1 MKKIFCILILGCLI
15 TTTAHAQYFAGGSV
29 SLHAGSNKIG
39 DLKTKSSG
47 FGLSPSLGY
56 YWNEQLAFGL
66 AVSLSGS
73 YSNNNM
79 NLDGPYKTAATTW
92 AIAPFARYSLIEFG
106 KFSVWAEAS
115 LNLGMSFSKITHS
128 AIAAIPDDKYTT
140 LQASLNVA
148 PLLSYALSNKI
159 NLEAGLKFLNLGYSV
174 SRQKHKETDIVSTSS
189 SFGLGADSNNI
200 LNVGN
205 LTIGAVY
212 KF

>member
-15 TTTAHAQYFAGGSV
+15 TTAGHAQYFVGGSV
-29 SLHAGSNKIG
+29 SLHTSSNKTG
-39 DLKTKSSG
+39 DLKTTSSG

-56 YWNEQLAFGL
+56 YFNKQFAFGL

-73 YSNNNM
+73 YSNNNR
-79 NLDGPYKTAATTW
+79 NFDGSSKTATTSW
-92 AIAPFARYSLIEFG
+92 AITPFARHSLVEFW
-106 KFSVWAEAS
+106 KFSIWAEGS
-115 LNLGMSFSKITHS
+115 LSLGTTSSKITHS
-128 AIAAIPDDKYTT
+128 ASAAIPPDRYTT
-140 LQASLNVA
+140 LHASFNLT
-148 PLLSYALSNKI
+148 PILSYALSNKI

-174 SRQKHKETDIVSTSS
+174 SREKHKETDIVSTSS